1 MTVLFM
7 TIFADTGIAIVNAE
21 EQIEQTGSV
30 SVQIS
35 KNQDAALEAGEAHEV
50 HVRCTS
56 TMASE
61 AIVKLY
67 LKNQD
72 DTAALDVTVPN
83 LLKAEEVTDPE
94 TQKTIQET
102 LEQAVT
108 LPGGNQAP
116 LEAQWMQDTDDAGNI
131 TARYLQAVVPAGVN
145 VEFEMKLQY
154 ELPEETIGTYEKVV
168 KVEGYAYADGQD
180 VTQTSDDETRDNSET
195 VSWNGGAE
203 EANVENQVMTLAA
216 DTGTEVVMYFAAP
229 TDWTN
234 KNYTIKANAKLQSA
248 ANDWKQKDMS
258 DTGQTYEG
266 MKVYTVTYTSSECP
280 YDGFATLQFQAYDGS
295 TWKDQKVVFDAW
307 TLANVFNGKLYTGT
321 GWVDYTSF
329 DPNNHT
335 TFSGKTIY
343 FENKGS
349 TDVSQGVHAVFYE
362 KNTEGSLQQVS
373 KSTMTA
379 VTSKRFSVTIPT
391 ASCSYIQ
398 FTDTSGTV
406 LGDTYSNFYGQGE
419 REDGVESFVYDEN
432 SRYCY
437 RYISN
442 GDDSTWGTLG
452 GITVYYDATLSKL
465 PYTGDD
471 GAKNSGKGSIPSVD
485 GNGNVYYYA
494 TGDGKTP
501 ISGQME
507 KTPQD
512 NYEDVYK
519 TDLPEGYTKIRFA
532 GYSVSNEN
540 ASENADA
547 TDMSD
552 IPINLSKPCFYG
564 DSSDDVIYK
573 GGNRGGY
580 WDEAYTV
587 RDVQK
592 GKGTDIVDI
601 KSSEFTKENN
611 VLYVN
616 STFYDYYSDYELNGN
631 NRDSYSGSNGGSQ
644 RNWVTFRQ
652 FDQALS
658 DTYKNN
664 QVSIPIYTGHFQ
676 PDWSNWGNRFSTIS
690 DTLGLYG
697 YSKSNQNPFMSTNN
711 STMDI
716 NGNGEKYDYA
726 AWGLVSPSL
735 VNGRL
740 MTSDNKIAEP
750 HFDEDFLMG
759 NNSKNTVLGEVYH
772 NVAFP
777 FTKKDIDNNGVQYW
791 YFDSAETTLAMRQ
804 DTNTNNYYLQNVGN
818 QGWSQ
823 NVNST
828 GTTSGDKVSN
838 QYGFFPFN
846 ETSTATSG
854 KNYNYGFGT
863 KLEFTFR
870 LTDDGTV
877 LSNNNT
883 KVPIT
888 FSFSGDDD
896 VWVFIDGKLAL
907 DVGGAHGRVD
917 GTLNFKDKKAT
928 VNKVKA
934 SAGSKREGTNVDS
947 PFSLTGSNT
956 DEHTLTMFY
965 MERGMW
971 ESNMKISFNFPD
983 ENQLEVEKQVD
994 KTNVNEIFSEI
1005 FDKQSLFTFS
1015 IKNLATHFGSKMV
1028 SSTEKVNPIAIDL
1041 SNVTTTPADG
1051 NVFSYN
1057 GNNGDKSGI
1066 HWYAG
1071 LNDTAGTYRDK
1082 RMGTITLR
1090 DSIDISKMAYLE
1102 FKFYYDYDD
1111 LPTLNNMYL
1120 QIVDENTKVKG
1131 NVDDYLSGKTYG
1143 TVALGSKQW
1152 VTVKIDLSK
1161 MPAQS
1166 GFDATKVKY
1175 IKFGYNY
1182 PQDFYLKDFTFIPSA
1197 EASGLTG
1204 FVTKQYDIPDY
1215 GSAESGKLEVPTGA
1229 TYTSSNGNNYIIG
1242 SDGTFALENN
1252 ETILFRDQFR
1262 RGSYIYLEEL
1272 APSDA
1277 FKKLFNTS
1285 WTMYENGQAVT
1296 QMSAGTNVPTCDTQ
1310 KSLKNV
1316 SGYVIDD
1323 GRTETRITGN
1333 EDGKT
1338 IENTYSGTRP
1348 SEGGIVFRSYSTPD
1362 DSTVLAKLKVVYTNK
1377 VNTGKLTL
1385 KKTQEIGSEELS
1397 GNYKFQITFHNVG
1410 GMSLESSQ
1418 ITTTVTLRAGE
1429 NKTIDGI
1436 PLGTEFS
1443 ITEETPDDGS
1453 TLTKMTVDGKEQPLT
1468 NKQASGVITSA
1479 DKEVVAEFTN
1489 AKKPVVSVSVKKL
1502 WKNSG
1507 GSDLSTE
1514 HIPDEIRVQLQR
1526 RIKGADGQPANDYS
1540 AVDGY
1545 SDIVISPGYVGW
1557 NDYIYKLD
1565 GLDKYVN
1572 YKVEEASKQEYE
1584 YRFVELDQNG
1594 NVIPSG
1600 GFLDHYQ
1607 VTYSDSNQDSSSD
1620 NFSNTITNTL
1630 INKTNIKI
1638 IKRDASDEKILLGG
1652 VEFKLEKLKKEENET
1667 YVVDST
1673 FNALTGTTSSEDGM
1687 KGQLQ
1692 FNELE
1697 DGIYRLTETKA
1708 ADNYSLLKEPI
1719 TIVLDRVN
1727 GCKVDNAK
1735 WNVDENNTI
1744 TLTISNRLKFELPA
1758 TGGYGRTIMILG
1770 GLAVAGMALFMY
1782 RLQIC
1787 RKGGRKSRK
1796 HL

>member
-1 MTVLFM
+1 MSMRVKEKIKKMMSVLTIIAVLF
-7 TIFADTGIAIVNAE
+7 TTLFAGTGITAAKAE
-21 EQIEQTGSV
+21 EPSARIQVQVNKTQQENLTAGEICGV
-30 SVQIS
+30 SVTAKNTIS
-35 KNQDAALEAGEAHEV
+35 SDVVL
-50 HVRCTS
+50 
-56 TMASE
+56 
-61 AIVKLY
+61 KLF

-72 DTAALDVTVPN
+72 DTPALDVTVPN
-83 LLKAEEVTDPE
+83 LLEEEEVTDPE
-94 TQKTIQET
+94 TQKTIKET
-102 LEQAVT
+102 LEEAAT
-108 LPGGNQAP
+108 LADGATAP
-116 LEAQWMQDTDDAGNI
+116 LEAQWMQETDEEGNI
-131 TARYLQAVVPAGVN
+131 TSRYLQAVIPEGAEVS
-145 VEFEMKLQY
+145 FEMELQY
-154 ELPEETIGTYEKVV
+154 NLPDEAEDDYEKVV
-168 KVEGYAYADGQD
+168 KVEGYAYADDED
-180 VTQTSDDETRDNSET
+180 VTETSDDETQDNSET
-195 VSWNGGAE
+195 VSWSGGVE
-203 EANVENQVMTLAA
+203 EANVENQVMALAA
-216 DTGTEVVMYFAAP
+216 DTGTEVVMYFTAP

-234 KNYTIKANAKLQSA
+234 NNYTIKANAKLQSDTD
-248 ANDWKQKDMS
+248 NWKQKEMG
-258 DTGQTYEG
+258 DTEQTYEG
-266 MKVYTVTYTSSECP
+266 MKVYTVTYTSDECP
-280 YDGFATLQFQAYDGS
+280 YNGFATLQFQAYNGD
-295 TWKDQKVVFDAW
+295 TWKDQKDVFSTW
-307 TLANVFNGKLYTGT
+307 TSATVFNGKLYNGT
-321 GWVDYTSF
+321 DWVDYTPF

-349 TDVSQGVHAVFYE
+349 TDVSQGVNAVFYE
-362 KNTEGSLQQVS
+362 KNTEGLLQQVS
-373 KSTMTA
+373 NSAMDA
-379 VTSKRFSVTIPT
+379 VNSKRFSVTIPT
-391 ASCSYIQ
+391 VACSYIQ
-398 FTDTSGTV
+398 FTDASGTV

-419 REDGVESFVYDEN
+419 GEDGVESFIYDEN
-432 SRYCY
+432 SKYCY

-442 GDDSTWGTLG
+442 GDDSTWSTLG

-471 GAKNSGKGSIPSVD
+471 GAKNSGKGSIPSVG
-485 GNGNVYYYA
+485 GNDIVYYYA

-507 KTPQD
+507 KTSQG

-519 TDLPEGYTKIRFA
+519 IDLPEGYTKIRFA
-532 GYSVSNEN
+532 GYSVSDEN
-540 ASENADA
+540 ASLNADA
-547 TDMSD
+547 TELSD
-552 IPINLSKPCFYG
+552 IPINLSMPCFYG
-564 DSSDDVIYK
+564 DTSDDVIYT

-592 GKGTDIVDI
+592 GKDKDIVDI
-601 KSSEFTKENN
+601 TPSEFTRENN

-631 NRDSYSGSNGGSQ
+631 NRDSYGGSNGGSQ

-658 DTYKNN
+658 DTYSNN

-676 PDWSNWGNRFSTIS
+676 PDWDDWGNRFSAIS
-690 DTLGLYG
+690 DTLELYG
-697 YSKSNQNPFMSTNN
+697 YSKANQTPFMSTNN

-716 NGNGEKYDYA
+716 KGNGEKYDYA
-726 AWGLVSPSL
+726 AWGLVYPSL
-735 VNGRL
+735 VNGSL
-740 MTSDNKIAEP
+740 MTSDNKIVEP
-750 HFDEDFLMG
+750 HFDEDFLSG

-777 FTKKDIDNNGVQYW
+777 FTKKDIGNNGVQYW

-818 QGWSQ
+818 RGWSK

-828 GTTSGDKVSN
+828 GTTSGTDSVSN
-838 QYGFFPFN
+838 VYGFFPFN
-846 ETSTATSG
+846 ETSTAVSG

-877 LSNNNT
+877 LSNNNS

-917 GTLNFKDKKAT
+917 GTLDFKDKKAT
-928 VNKVKA
+928 VSKVKA
-934 SAGSKREGTNVDS
+934 SAGSSTEGTSVVS
-947 PFSLTGSNT
+947 EFSLTGSNT

-983 ENQLEVEKQVD
+983 ENQLEVKKQVD
-994 KTNVNEIFSEI
+994 KTDVNEIFSKI
-1005 FDKQSLFTFS
+1005 FDNQSLFTFS
-1015 IKNLATHFGSKMV
+1015 IKNLATHFGSKEV
-1028 SSTEKVNPIAIDL
+1028 SSTEKVDPIAIDL

-1051 NVFSYN
+1051 NIFSYN

-1082 RMGTITLR
+1082 RMGTITVP

-1102 FKFYYDYDD
+1102 FKFYYDYNDM
-1111 LPTLNNMYL
+1111 PTLNNMYL
-1120 QIVDENTKVKG
+1120 QIVDENSKVKG

-1161 MPAQS
+1161 MTAQS

-1182 PQDFYLKDFTFIPSA
+1182 PRNFYLKDFVFIPSA
-1197 EASGLTG
+1197 VASGLTG

-1215 GSAESGKLEVPTGA
+1215 GSATSGKLEIPEGA
-1229 TYTSSNGNNYIIG
+1229 AYTSSNGNNYVIG

-1252 ETILFRDQFR
+1252 ETIIFRDQFR

-1272 APSDA
+1272 APSEA
-1277 FKKLFNTS
+1277 FKQLFNTS

-1296 QMSAGTNVPTCDTQ
+1296 KMSSGTNVSVADSS

-1323 GRTETRITGN
+1323 GRTEARITGT

-1348 SEGGIVFRSYSTPD
+1348 SEGGIVFRSYSAPD

-1385 KKTQEIGSEELS
+1385 KKTQETGSEELS
-1397 GNYKFQITFHNVG
+1397 GNYTFHITFHNVG

-1429 NKTIDGI
+1429 EKTIDGI

-1443 ITEETPDDGS
+1443 ITEVTPEDGS
-1453 TLTKMTVDGKEQPLT
+1453 TLTKMTVNGEEQPLT

-1479 DKEVVAEFTN
+1479 NTAVVAEFTN
-1489 AKKPVVSVSVKKL
+1489 AK
-1502 WKNSG
+1502 
-1507 GSDLSTE
+1507 
-1514 HIPDEIRVQLQR
+1514 
-1526 RIKGADGQPANDYS
+1526 
-1540 AVDGY
+1540 
-1545 SDIVISPGYVGW
+1545 
-1557 NDYIYKLD
+1557 
-1565 GLDKYVN
+1565 
-1572 YKVEEASKQEYE
+1572 
-1584 YRFVELDQNG
+1584 
-1594 NVIPSG
+1594 
-1600 GFLDHYQ
+1600 
-1607 VTYSDSNQDSSSD
+1607 
-1620 NFSNTITNTL
+1620 
-1630 INKTNIKI
+1630 
-1638 IKRDASDEKILLGG
+1638 
-1652 VEFKLEKLKKEENET
+1652 
-1667 YVVDST
+1667 
-1673 FNALTGTTSSEDGM
+1673 
-1687 KGQLQ
+1687 
-1692 FNELE
+1692 
-1697 DGIYRLTETKA
+1697 
-1708 ADNYSLLKEPI
+1708 
-1719 TIVLDRVN
+1719 
-1727 GCKVDNAK
+1727 
-1735 WNVDENNTI
+1735 
-1744 TLTISNRLKFELPA
+1744 NR
-1758 TGGYGRTIMILG
+1758 
-1770 GLAVAGMALFMY
+1770 
-1782 RLQIC
+1782 
-1787 RKGGRKSRK
+1787 
-1796 HL
+1796 